1 MLKIGSVIEG
11 KYKILSEIGHGGM
24 SVVYMALNERANKTW
39 AIKEVRKDGVKDFEV
54 VRQNLMVETEMLKR
68 LRHPNLPSIVDVLD
82 SADTFLIVMDYI
94 EGNPLSQLLKE
105 YGAQKQED
113 VIAWAKQ
120 LCNVLGYLHSQDP
133 PIIYRDMKPANVMLK
148 PDGNVTLIDFG
159 TAREFKKQNV
169 EDTVCLGTLGYA
181 APEQFGGH
189 GQTDGRTDIY
199 CLGAT
204 LYHLVT
210 GMNPC
215 EPPYEIKP
223 IREINAR
230 LSEGL
235 EQIILKCTQ
244 KDPERRYQNCAELMY
259 DLQEYNN
266 IDKKHIKIKKKKL
279 AVFSASVGLSAVM
292 AITGFVT
299 QQSGIKLKQE
309 TYSSKIESGNQ
320 EDNVEKAEEDY
331 LDAIEIDSTKT
342 EAYEQLVTLYQKDEE
357 VTQEEFQK
365 LEAELDVDSIE
376 KGDSFGQLC
385 YEMGELY
392 WDYYTYDSTTKMKST
407 KRWMDLAEEYGN
419 NQFADN
425 EQLKIDAYRV
435 IAQFYIDVLQNDPKD
450 EKKENAGDQWKDYW
464 NNLKSIIQQMQT
476 EVKNA
481 ARGRVVLLDTYKI
494 SIQAV
499 TVYGNYI
506 KQSVSLEEMTEFIQE
521 IETGLQEL
529 DLSGENNIKTRD
541 ELLLE
546 VQKANVKIQ
555 AMEDK
560 EEAQ

>member
-1 MLKIGSVIEG
+1 
-11 KYKILSEIGHGGM
+11 
-24 SVVYMALNERANKTW
+24 
-39 AIKEVRKDGVKDFEV
+39 
-54 VRQNLMVETEMLKR
+54 
-68 LRHPNLPSIVDVLD
+68 
-82 SADTFLIVMDYI
+82 
-94 EGNPLSQLLKE
+94 
-105 YGAQKQED
+105 
-113 VIAWAKQ
+113 
-120 LCNVLGYLHSQDP
+120 
-133 PIIYRDMKPANVMLK
+133 MKPANVMLK